1 MKNWDENL
9 TFKAKLKAKT
19 IYVPGNMQSN
29 NNKKNWPSDLL
40 VEKKILKK
48 CDTIKYKYYNQNKE
62 DNKETQRNISNN
74 KC

>member
-1 MKNWDENL
+1 
-9 TFKAKLKAKT
+9 
-19 IYVPGNMQSN
+19 MQSN